1 MALPSCAVIKF
12 TSKLKDADVQDAVR
26 VMNRQI
32 MEDFM
37 PIWGYGRTLKYIAAG
52 FEQADDNTLK
62 EEKIAADSVV
72 YLLDESTLPGA
83 LGYHDLNTRDIP
95 VGFVFVLDPND
106 WTTTL
111 SHEVLELILD
121 PTVNILIPGPHPKDP
136 QNIVLHAYEVCD
148 AVERMSYKI
157 DGIDVSNFLTNS
169 YFTVGEQIGSRNDF
183 LGLGVP
189 SFGVTKGSHI
199 AFFNLQTNEWEQVI
213 GQQSSPV
220 RALAQRAEQH
230 EHPKPKRD
238 ESKLASI
245 LDDYKAN
252 YKKRSA
258 APALSGL
265 PKLRGVTRTSRYE
278 ALGEKMKAQAKVHR

>member
-37 PIWGYGRTLKYIAAG
+37 PIWGYRRTLKYIAAG

-157 DGIDVSNFLTNS
+157 DGIDVSNFLTNLLYGWRTDRIPERFFGS
-169 YFTVGEQIGSRNDF
+169 GRTIVRRDQRKPYRVFQSPNQRVGASDRPAVVAGEG
-183 LGLGVP
+183 
-189 SFGVTKGSHI
+189 T
-199 AFFNLQTNEWEQVI
+199 
-213 GQQSSPV
+213 
-220 RALAQRAEQH
+220 RAA
-230 EHPKPKRD
+230 
-238 ESKLASI
+238 
-245 LDDYKAN
+245 
-252 YKKRSA
+252 
-258 APALSGL
+258 
-265 PKLRGVTRTSRYE
+265 RGAT
-278 ALGEKMKAQAKVHR
+278 